1 MIGIETLQGLRTLG
15 LWLDKSSTDEVPAC
29 LGLNIRQ
36 IDYME
41 TMDMRDRQGCQPSA
55 SVSNDHTSGYVL

>member
-1 MIGIETLQGLRTLG
+1 MIGIETLQGLRTSG
-15 LWLDKSSTDEVPAC
+15 LWLDKSRPDEVPAC

-41 TMDMRDRQGCQPSA
+41 TVDMRD
-55 SVSNDHTSGYVL
+55 